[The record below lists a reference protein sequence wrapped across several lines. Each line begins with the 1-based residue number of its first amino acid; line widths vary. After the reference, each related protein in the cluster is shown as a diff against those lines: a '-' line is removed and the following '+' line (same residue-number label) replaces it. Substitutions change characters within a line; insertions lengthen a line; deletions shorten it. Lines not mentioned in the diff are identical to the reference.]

1 MWSYITK
8 NKIMINRTSVQAYN
22 KKIRNRL
29 YKELIYATDSVQIS
43 MCYFND
49 GALLKLL
56 SIKAFA
62 GIKISIVI
70 DDNKVNQRFSPS
82 LQAAADLGCTI
93 HWSTHSRLMHSKYVI
108 IDGEKLITGSYN
120 LTNAA
125 PNNHENI
132 VVIENNP
139 RLVNFF
145 QQDHDLLKNSCHIID
160 PKENI
165 EEENQFLTPLMKSRI
180 FSIENNESFSIPA
193 SLFNKQLML
202 DFKWNHFKN
211 LPIMLQ
217 DLFAENEEGRTVENL
232 FKKFPELTNQ
242 LSNIPYAL
250 LIKCTLCGDETIQSW
265 FSIHP
270 NKSGRCSACKT
281 KINKKNSN

>member
-1 MWSYITK
+1 
-8 NKIMINRTSVQAYN
+8 MINRTSVQAYN

-70 DDNKVNQRFSPS
+70 DDNKVNKRFISS
-82 LQAAADLGCTI
+82 LEAAADLGCLI
-93 HWSTHSRLMHSKYVI
+93 YWSASSKLMHSKYI
-108 IDGEKLITGSYN
+108 IVDGKKVITGSYN

-125 PNNHENI
+125 PMNYESI
-132 VVIENNP
+132 VIINDEP
-139 RLVNFF
+139 SLINFF
-145 QQDHDLLKNSCHIID
+145 QKDHKLHRSNCQLLEA
-160 PKENI
+160 KEKI
-165 EEENQFLTPLMKSRI
+165 EEENQYLTPLMKSRM
-180 FSIENNESFSIPA
+180 FSMGNDESFSIPA
-193 SLFNKQLML
+193 SFLNKQLML

-211 LPIMLQ
+211 LPL
-217 DLFAENEEGRTVENL
+217 DLKNLFAKNDEGKTVETL
-232 FKKFPELTNQ
+232 FKRFPELTNQ

-250 LIKCTLCGDETIQSW
+250 LIKCTLCGDETIRSW
-265 FSIHP
+265 FSIHS
-270 NKSGRCSACKT
+270 NKSGRCSACET
-281 KINKKNSN
+281 KINKKSSN